1 MSDINRLIEIMAALR
16 TPGTGCPW
24 DLEQDFA
31 SIAQYTVEEA
41 YEVVDAITRGDL
53 DATVFLRHRSTR
65 QVFDE
70 GDRATVDAIGLLR
83 ESANDAIQRNP
94 RMRLLLNLKGDVT
107 EGRSDASP
115 ELQAADVAAGYAR
128 RLYESEDGLKNV
140 CVEFRQVLLNGTLVR
155 DCQQQP
161 CVG

>member
-1 MSDINRLIEIMAALR
+1 VILR
-16 TPGTGCPW
+16 
-24 DLEQDFA
+24 
-31 SIAQYTVEEA
+31 
-41 YEVVDAITRGDL
+41 
-53 DATVFLRHRSTR
+53 
-65 QVFDE
+65 
-70 GDRATVDAIGLLR
+70 RATCAVGAIAKARTHRGCHDRITKPADLHRASPLGRGLLR